1 MNNTSKILG
10 GLLLIALIYIVFLQ
24 GCGGKRKV
32 ETEVVTITR
41 IDSVTVVDTVKF
53 KVKEFEYVT
62 VNIPVPYYDT
72 VRIAIPSG
80 NYFDF
85 DESDCEFILKYAS
98 IYEDTIKND
107 TISLYYRA
115 KVRGYLDELTLGY
128 KIFTPFYIEKTTIIE
143 TEITKEAKKKA
154 FNGLYLGMDVG
165 IGKDGF
171 KRPTPVIE
179 VSTNKVNYNLGYNVV
194 DKEVRAGIRIKIG
207 K

>member
-32 ETEVVTITR
+32 ETEIVTITR

-143 TEITKEAKKKA
+143 TEITKEAKKKS

-165 IGKDGF
+165 IIKDSLSHLTPTLEASFRRFNYSIGFDLMDKDIIVGARFKLGK
-171 KRPTPVIE
+171 
-179 VSTNKVNYNLGYNVV
+179 
-194 DKEVRAGIRIKIG
+194 
-207 K
+207 